1 MIFDFLAVVLP
12 IAFCL
17 LPYGLVPR
25 QPLATTSTSRHRLQ
39 LPEEVPPSRIGRI
52 GFSFCITF
60 GNSCPTDFGMSS
72 LSVSL
77 SISLTMQNSSTSCR
91 LSRLS
96 QPYRLSGPCIWSVR
110 LVRQSVTHATC
121 TVGVPYYCTDLPT
134 PFPAGC
140 NPVSRLELPRVDTS
154 RFQFKLNLTL
164 DRSEGD
170 SL

>member
-1 MIFDFLAVVLP
+1 MIFDFLAVELP

-17 LPYGLVPR
+17 MVLCPVSLWRRRRHLDIDFNYPKRCLPL
-25 QPLATTSTSRHRLQ
+25 
-39 LPEEVPPSRIGRI
+39 GRI

-60 GNSCPTDFGMSS
+60 GNSCSTDFGMSYYSLPLS
-72 LSVSL
+72 LSLSF

-121 TVGVPYYCTDLPT
+121 TVGVPYYCTALPT

-140 NPVSRLELPRVDTS
+140 NPVSRL
-154 RFQFKLNLTL
+154 
-164 DRSEGD
+164 
-170 SL
+170 